1 MMKHIVITEVDV
13 KTKVPCTV
21 EPQRTGPSMPQI
33 KGLVLDWA
41 DKSTWPVEINST
53 GKYLRAPK
61 YYGTCDDDADLT
73 VAGVLEEL
81 TQVEWTTRK
90 HDEFYARQPY
100 PSWVWNSFDFT
111 WSSPVPYPEDAGTGE
126 PPKRYTWD
134 EETTSWVERETA

>member
-1 MMKHIVITEVDV
+1 MMKHIVLTEVDA

-41 DKSTWPVEINST
+41 DKSTWPVEIHPT

-81 TQVEWTTRK
+81 TQVEWTARK

-100 PSWVWNSFDFT
+100 PSWIWNSFDFT

-126 PPKRYTWD
+126 PPKRYSWD
-134 EETTSWVERETA
+134 EATTSWVEQGA

>member
-1 MMKHIVITEVDV
+1 MKHIVITEVDAV
-13 KTKVPCTV
+13 TKIPCTT
-21 EPQRTGPSMPQI
+21 EPQRTGPSIPKI

-41 DKSTWPVEINST
+41 DKSTWPVELDPT
-53 GKYLRAPK
+53 GRYLRAPK

-81 TQVEWTTRK
+81 TQVEWMTRK

-126 PPKRYTWD
+126 PPKRYSWD
-134 EETTSWVERETA
+134 EATTSWVEQGA

>member
-1 MMKHIVITEVDV
+1 ME
-13 KTKVPCTV
+13 
-21 EPQRTGPSMPQI
+21 
-33 KGLVLDWA
+33 LD
-41 DKSTWPVEINST
+41 PT

-111 WSSPVPYPEDAGTGE
+111 WSSPVPYPEGADFSAYE
-126 PPKRYTWD
+126 WD

>member
-1 MMKHIVITEVDV
+1 
-13 KTKVPCTV
+13 
-21 EPQRTGPSMPQI
+21 MPQI

-41 DKSTWPVEINST
+41 DKSTWPVELGPT
-53 GKYLRAPK
+53 GIYLRAPK

-111 WSSPVPYPEDAGTGE
+111 WSSPVPYPEGADFSVY
-126 PPKRYTWD
+126 KWD

>member
-1 MMKHIVITEVDV
+1 MKHIVLTEVDV

-21 EPQRTGPSMPQI
+21 EPQRTGPSIPKV

-41 DKSTWPVEINST
+41 DKSTWPVALAPN

-61 YYGTCDDDADLT
+61 YYGTCDEDANVDIP
-73 VAGVLEEL
+73 GVLEVITEI
-81 TQVEWTTRK
+81 EWMTRK

-111 WSSPVPYPEDAGTGE
+111 WSSPVPYPEGADFSAYE
-126 PPKRYTWD
+126 WD
-134 EETTSWVERETA
+134 EKTTSWVERETA

>member
-1 MMKHIVITEVDV
+1 MKHIVITEVDAI
-13 KTKVPCTV
+13 TKVLCTV
-21 EPQRTGPSMPQI
+21 EPQRSGPSLPKV

-41 DKSTWPVEINST
+41 DKSTWPVELDPT

-81 TQVEWTTRK
+81 TQVEWMTRK

-100 PSWVWNSFDFT
+100 PSWIWNSFDFT

-134 EETTSWVERETA
+134 EDSVNWIEVQDGN